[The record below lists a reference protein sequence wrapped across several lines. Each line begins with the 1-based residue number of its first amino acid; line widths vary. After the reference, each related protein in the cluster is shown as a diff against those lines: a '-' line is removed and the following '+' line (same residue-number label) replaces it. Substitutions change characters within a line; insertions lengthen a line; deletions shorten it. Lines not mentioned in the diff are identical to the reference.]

1 MAADGILDQHM
12 QCAGQIRRRF
22 QHIGELLQLISHDG
36 VEHDVA
42 AGDRCAAAQHTE
54 LKLIASERKGRSAVA
69 VGRVFLK
76 LRQDMRADLHDLFG
90 LAIIRAVLLDGLQD
104 LRELIAQEHGDDG
117 RRAPHWRPDDDRF
130 QPLPR

>member
-1 MAADGILDQHM
+1 MLQPAIDA
-12 QCAGQIRRRF
+12 
-22 QHIGELLQLISHDG
+22 LLP
-36 VEHDVA
+36 
-42 AGDRCAAAQHTE
+42 RHTE

-90 LAIIRAVLLDGLQD
+90 LAIIRTVLLDGLQD
-104 LRELIAQEHGDDG
+104 LRELIAQKHGDDG
-117 RRAPHWRPDDDRF
+117 RRRLIGTQTNDRF